1 MSNLLVVDVFES
13 YYEGRKTPFPAEGV
27 EMAAQA
33 RRDERKPQGKVEE
46 PERQVRRAA

>member
-27 EMAAQA
+27 ELVSQA
-33 RRDERKPQGKVEE
+33 RREDRKPFKDAKAEQPMPLAG
-46 PERQVRRAA
+46 